1 MAEGTPLSPQDRAKV
16 FAVLQAADP
25 TLADRVALLL
35 DDREDPMVRLLTGYQ
50 SEASKAQRDAG
61 SQVALALNEMRTQVQ
76 RLSLVVVVVSVIAMC
91 LNAALVGVGI
101 TMQTQWG
108 GFTTQAA
115 GAGKGGEDT
124 PAPRAGTSELP

>member
-1 MAEGTPLSPQDRAKV
+1 MV

-25 TLADRVALLL
+25 GLADRVALLL

-61 SQVALALNEMRTQVQ
+61 SQVASALNEMRTQVQ
-76 RLSLVVVVVSVIAMC
+76 RLNHVVVVVSIMAMC
-91 LNAALVGVGI
+91 LNAGLVGVGI

-108 GFTTQAA
+108 GFTTKAA
-115 GAGKGGEDT
+115 GSKGTGDE
-124 PAPRAGTSELP
+124 PVPRAGALEP

>member
-25 TLADRVALLL
+25 GLADRVALLL

-61 SQVALALNEMRTQVQ
+61 SQVASALNEMRTQVQ
-76 RLSLVVVVVSVIAMC
+76 RLNLVVVVVSIMAMC
-91 LNAALVGVGI
+91 LNAGLVGVGI

-108 GFTTQAA
+108 GFTTKAA
-115 GAGKGGEDT
+115 GSKGAGDE
-124 PAPRAGTSELP
+124 PVPRAGALEP